1 MKKRGQGKHRRIFA
15 VFLCLC
21 VLFTTQPE
29 IWNRFSVLAAEES
42 DTKVVLS
49 FEELSE
55 EIKEQTVPVGTVYE
69 ELELPEELNV
79 FMKQTEISSTPNLAE
94 EKSEEETVSGNDPET
109 GSTEEGENAA
119 EQEEITV
126 YVPENSEKEAQELQE
141 TVAGVTWQSD
151 PAYDSN
157 TEGTYTFTAVLP
169 EGYTLAEN
177 VSLPQITVTV
187 KESES
192 GSNFVIQDLIDW
204 IATLPDAEEYLA
216 SEPDVEDEDAYAEW
230 EEKLYEYAEGAL
242 AIWEE
247 CEALTEEQQAQV
259 SEEMV
264 KLTAWVELAGTIEE
278 SSQIM
283 TADDAQHKH
292 CVCGGNINIGDH
304 TTHTEDIV
312 YDNIL
317 ASSNGQLL
325 INGTPQL
332 DYTLAS
338 GSYYLE
344 GDVALSS
351 ELVIA
356 ENSEVYICLNNLSIS
371 YNRKNG
377 KHRVITV
384 ENGATLNLCTCG
396 DSGSITG
403 GDADDSGGGIYLSIG
418 SNFNMYGGSIED
430 NAATVASGGMYCMG
444 DVCNLYRVN
453 ICRNK
458 GNYGGG
464 ISFAGILNIYGGEI
478 KNNEAVTYGGGI
490 RTGNAESCILQDVK
504 ICNNTA
510 GNYAGGL
517 YWSNGNLVMSDVE
530 ISNNIVS
537 NSTARYSAGGVALMQ
552 GTISISGS
560 IIISGNQYNGVRN
573 NFWNYN
579 YRNSGILVIADDL
592 DEQSVIGLTNNTVP
606 TEDNPVEVAIGN
618 SHKITPADWSRFF
631 SDDDTYEILLDET
644 NNRLLLSYPGSCD
657 LFNLS
662 TSGAT
667 LSPSPFDPSIT
678 EYTSTVAN
686 SVDEVGITA
695 TLADTASG
703 ADIKIKINDGA
714 ETSMENGV
722 PKTVDLVEGKNT
734 IVITVTAGEMSKAYT
749 IKITKE
755 EAPAGFTVT
764 LNGNG
769 GSAGT
774 NLTSYDSGTGAILPT
789 DWTRAGYSFAGWYDN
804 ENCTGTEV
812 KEISAT
818 ATGDKEYWA
827 KWTPISYTISYNLD
841 GGTVT
846 GNPTEYTIES
856 SAITLI
862 NPTKA
867 GYSFDGWSGTDLT
880 GSNNMSVTIA
890 SGSTG
895 HRTYTAHWDVKGYTV
910 TLHTSGGTGGTDL
923 TSYDYGTGAVLPTN
937 WTKTGYVFDG
947 WYDNESCTGTA
958 VTSISASDTGN
969 KEYWA
974 KWTDNIAPV
983 IGTLQYSYEPKNFWN
998 WLIGKDSLVITVPVT
1013 EEGSGA
1019 DEITYTV
1026 TPDGGTAKVETATI
1040 LNGEAKI
1047 TVSADFKGTISIAC
1061 TDKANNTSASVTVG
1075 AGVAPNGII
1084 IEDNAPKIAFKA
1096 ENAELLPSGEYKT
1109 VPNIVVTVAD
1119 DKDNAISGGIAS
1131 VSYQINGGSVKAVPH
1146 DYTASM
1152 VVSDNFT
1159 IQADEITASGIPADG
1174 VVISVTATDNAGNSI
1189 TDTYTVKVHTHS
1201 GTLVPAIEPT
1211 CTTAG
1216 NKQHY
1221 TCTCGKLFSDSG
1233 CTNEITDQSTVVLDA
1248 LGHYFEGEPYI
1259 VSTTQHW
1266 RKCSRCSVTEQKA
1279 DHSFGADDKCTV
1291 CGYSRVVDPG
1301 HTHSGILIAATDP
1314 TCTLPGNRAY
1324 YICSS
1329 CGKMFSDSGCT
1340 VEITEQETKIEAL
1353 KHNFSVTEHDQSEH
1367 WRKCSRCTEE
1377 QSRAPHVY
1385 DDDTDADCN
1394 VCGYVRTIQG
1404 HTHSGT
1410 LVAAET
1416 PTCTQDGNKAYYTCS
1431 CGKWFSDSAC
1441 TNEITDHASVI
1452 VGKLGHD
1459 FSGQYLFNANGH
1471 WKVCSRCNE
1480 EQIPESHVFDDDND
1494 TTCNKCDYRRTI
1506 GTHTHSMERAVAATE
1521 PTCTVAGNK
1530 AYYIC
1535 SCGKWFSDSACTK
1548 EVTAQDVNISAKGH
1562 KAVTDPARAATC
1574 TETGLSE
1581 GSHCSVC
1588 GHVIKAQTVTAALGH
1603 DYGNYH
1609 YDADGHWKV
1618 CRRCGA
1624 VSAKQ
1629 GHNYD
1634 NDRDTKC
1641 NDCGWVRVISD
1652 SNHEQDEQP
1661 TPTPTPEPPAPPQ
1674 PIDTPTPQPPSP
1686 TNPPEQPQPTDTP
1699 EDKQEPESTGTPE
1712 PTEKPSET
1720 EKEQQPEGDGEQT
1733 VPAAVDNGKIV
1744 ISGEPVATGNVE
1756 GMTDTK
1762 TVLKL
1767 GNGAVIVTVVC
1778 TGQEYTAGVTDT
1790 LAVANAVLAPEQI
1803 QLINNGETIEIRIDV
1818 KDISDQVPEQDK
1830 ETIENGIRE
1839 YQKEVPGL
1847 TLGMYVDISMFIKV
1861 GEGGWNAITATREPI
1876 EVIIGIPES
1885 LQEKGRAYYIIRA
1898 HEGVHTFMSDMDA
1911 DPYTITV
1918 STNMFSSYAIAYVQA
1933 EGTGHKCGLCHI
1945 CPTFLGICCF
1955 VWLVIIILIMFV
1967 TIILLRKKKK
1977 EQETEEAGQ

>member
-1 MKKRGQGKHRRIFA
+1 MKKRGQGKRRHIFA
-15 VFLCLC
+15 GFLCLC

-29 IWNRFSVLAAEES
+29 IWNRLSVFAAEES

-49 FEELSE
+49 FAELSE

-79 FMKQTEISSTPNLAE
+79 YMKQTEISSTPNLAE
-94 EKSEEETVSGNDPET
+94 EKSEEETVSGNDMEI
-109 GSTEEGENAA
+109 GSTEEGEDAA
-119 EQEEITV
+119 EQEEYYVEQEETTV
-126 YVPENSEKEAQELQE
+126 YAPENSEQEAQELQ
-141 TVAGVTWQSD
+141 GVTWQSD
-151 PAYDSN
+151 PAYGSN
-157 TEGTYTFTAVLP
+157 TEETYIFTAVLP
-169 EGYTLAEN
+169 EGYILAEN
-177 VSLPQITVTV
+177 VCLPQITVTV
-187 KESES
+187 IESES
-192 GSNFVIQDLIDW
+192 GIDFVMQDLSDR

-216 SEPDVEDEDAYAEW
+216 SEPDMDDEDSYAEW
-230 EEKLYEYAEGAL
+230 REKLYEYAEEAL
-242 AIWEE
+242 DIWEE
-247 CEALTEEQQAQV
+247 CEALTEEQQAQI
-259 SEEMV
+259 SEEKLV
-264 KLTAWVELAGTIEE
+264 KLTAWVELAETLEE
-278 SSQIM
+278 SSQVM

-325 INGTPQL
+325 INGAPQS
-332 DYTLAS
+332 DYTLTS
-338 GSYYLE
+338 GNYYLDE
-344 GDVALSS
+344 DVALSS

-356 ENSEVYICLNNLSIS
+356 KGSVVYICLNNRTLSYDRTS
-371 YNRKNG
+371 G

-384 ENGATLNLCTCG
+384 EEGGATLNLCTCG
-396 DSGSITG
+396 DFGRIMG
-403 GDADDSGGGIYLSIG
+403 GDSDNRAGGLYLSNNSI
-418 SNFNMYGGSIED
+418 FYMYGGSIEG
-430 NAATVASGGMYCMG
+430 NSATTTGGGIYSG
-444 DVCNLYRVN
+444 DSVLCNLYSTY
-453 ICRNK
+453 ICNNK
-458 GNYGGG
+458 GNIGAG
-464 ISFAGILNIYGGEI
+464 ISFSGILNIYGGEI
-478 KNNEAVTYGGGI
+478 KNNEAASYGGGI
-490 RTGNAESCILQDVK
+490 ATGNTAKECIWQDII

-510 GNYAGGL
+510 ENYAGGL
-517 YWSNGNLVMSDVE
+517 YCASTNANLIMSDIE

-537 NSTARYSAGGVALMQ
+537 NSTARYPAGGVALMQ
-552 GTISISGS
+552 GTISISGA
-560 IIISGNQYNGVRN
+560 ITISGNEYNGEKN
-573 NFWNYN
+573 NFWNYCN
-579 YRNSGILVIADDL
+579 TRNPSKLVIADGL

-606 TEDNPVEVAIGN
+606 TEDSPNPVEVASGN
-618 SHKITPADWSRFF
+618 SHTISAVDWSRFF
-631 SDDDTYEILLDET
+631 SDDDNYEILLDET
-644 NNRLLLSYPGSCD
+644 NNRLMLSFPGNCD
-657 LFNLS
+657 LGGLDLS
-662 TSGAT
+662 ASGAT
-667 LSPSPFDPSIT
+667 LSPSFDPDT
-678 EYTSTVAN
+678 TRYTSTVAN

-722 PKTVDLVEGKNT
+722 PKTVDLVEGENT
-734 IVITVTAGEMSKAYT
+734 IVIIVTSGEMSKAYT

-827 KWTPISYTISYNLD
+827 KWTPNS
-841 GGTVT
+841 
-846 GNPTEYTIES
+846 
-856 SAITLI
+856 
-862 NPTKA
+862 
-867 GYSFDGWSGTDLT
+867 
-880 GSNNMSVTIA
+880 
-890 SGSTG
+890 
-895 HRTYTAHWDVKGYTV
+895 YTV
-910 TLHTSGGTGGTDL
+910 TLHGNGGSAGTAL
-923 TSYDYGTGAVLPTN
+923 TTYTYGTKVTLPTD
-937 WTKTGYVFDG
+937 WTRTGYTFSG

-1084 IEDNAPKIAFKA
+1084 IEDNAPQIAFKA

-1211 CTTAG
+1211 CTAAG

-1506 GTHTHSMERAVAATE
+1506 GTHTHRMERAVAATE

-1661 TPTPTPEPPAPPQ
+1661 TPTPTPETSAPPQ

-1699 EDKQEPESTGTPE
+1699 EDKQESESTGTPE

-1720 EKEQQPEGDGEQT
+1720 EKEQQPERDGEQT

-1778 TGQEYTAGVTDT
+1778 AGQEYTAGVTDT

-1933 EGTGHKCGLCHI
+1933 EGTRHKCGLCHI

-1955 VWLVIIILIMFV
+1955 VWLVIIILIMIV